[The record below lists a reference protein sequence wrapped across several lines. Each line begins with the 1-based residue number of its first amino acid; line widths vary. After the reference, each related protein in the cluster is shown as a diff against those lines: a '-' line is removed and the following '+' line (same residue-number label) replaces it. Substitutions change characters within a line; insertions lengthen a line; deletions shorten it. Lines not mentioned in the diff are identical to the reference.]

1 MFINSPYKLFLKED
15 KFNPC
20 THFGDF
26 NNPSQRY
33 FILQEVETLFVRF
46 LAGAKI
52 LKGNRP
58 SQLFTGQEVR
68 AGTAPPTDNSSLA
81 SCQLP
86 TQLLADGSQARA
98 ATLRAVRAE
107 SRLPG

>member
-33 FILQEVETLFVRF
+33 FISQKVETLFVRCW
-46 LAGAKI
+46 LG
-52 LKGNRP
+52 
-58 SQLFTGQEVR
+58 
-68 AGTAPPTDNSSLA
+68 
-81 SCQLP
+81 
-86 TQLLADGSQARA
+86 
-98 ATLRAVRAE
+98 LR
-107 SRLPG
+107 S